1 MVLCVD
7 DGQTSMYA
15 VLYIEYFFSW
25 PFEMT
30 KTPKLNM
37 TCIRTYLVVP
47 AHVEI
52 MKWALGSHTMV
63 KENIPLKG
71 STLMQILHCFEF
83 LLS

>member
-15 VLYIEYFFSW
+15 VCTLNIFSVGN
-25 PFEMT
+25 
-30 KTPKLNM
+30 L
-37 TCIRTYLVVP
+37 
-47 AHVEI
+47 
-52 MKWALGSHTMV
+52 KWALGSHTMV

-83 LLS
+83 LLSGFIF